1 MNANIK
7 DFPRAILAVLIAIAA
22 AAALSCNPVDTNA
35 GDSDKQIAGLDDVAA
50 PKVEKQIPGMDIS
63 PTSSGEE
70 IWRSRCGTCHAPD
83 YRIDKYKGEDW
94 EYVINRMIKMEGAM
108 FTPQLAEKV
117 YEYLYNRT
125 KRPDDPPFEEVIKGR
140 SHFER
145 EGDDG
150 EEIITPAP
158 APAHDR

>member
-1 MNANIK
+1 MIESLKGAPKALWTI
-7 DFPRAILAVLIAIAA
+7 FIAVLAM
-22 AAALSCNPVDTNA
+22 AALSCNPVDTNS
-35 GDSDKQIAGLDDVAA
+35 GDSETKISGLDDVVT
-50 PKVEKQIPGMDIS
+50 PKEDKKIPGMDIT

-70 IWRSRCGTCHAPD
+70 IWRSRCSTCHAHD

-140 SHFER
+140 SHFE
-145 EGDDG
+145 GDEDTD
-150 EEIITPAP
+150 ITPSP
-158 APAHDR
+158 APAHR

>member
-1 MNANIK
+1 MNAFLK
-7 DFPRAILAVLIAIAA
+7 EFPRAILALTIFLAA
-22 AAALSCNPVDTNA
+22 MAFLSCNPVDTNT
-35 GDSDKQIAGLDDVAA
+35 GDSEKQISGLDDVAA
-50 PKVEKQIPGMDIS
+50 PKVEKQIPGMDLS

-70 IWRSRCGTCHAPD
+70 IWRARCGTCHVPD
-83 YRIDKYKGEDW
+83 YRINKYKGEDW

-108 FTPQLAEKV
+108 FTPKLAEKV

-145 EGDDG
+145 EGDE

-158 APAHDR
+158 APAHN